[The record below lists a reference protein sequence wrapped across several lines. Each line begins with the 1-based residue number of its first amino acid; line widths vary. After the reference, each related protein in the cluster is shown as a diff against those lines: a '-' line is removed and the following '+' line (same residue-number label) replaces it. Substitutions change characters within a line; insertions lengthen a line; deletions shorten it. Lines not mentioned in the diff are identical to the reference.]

1 MAIGKWEDSVG
12 IDYRVHKQGLKEY
25 DKYGPISVILRS
37 SDEGKYSNTGKLTA
51 EHCLKEA
58 LNYAKEL
65 TDTDV
70 NDDSG
75 KVIKPAGQLVSLNRS
90 FFNVDAIA
98 ANPKCALYIS
108 NFFGKPN
115 VTPIS
120 AKSKTNKRTLR

>member
-25 DKYGPISVILRS
+25 EKYGPISVILRS

-51 EHCLKEA
+51 KDCLIEA
-58 LNYAKEL
+58 LKYADEL
-65 TDTDV
+65 TANDV
-70 NDDSG
+70 KDDSG
-75 KVIKPAGQLVSLNRS
+75 KVIKPAGQKVQLNRS

-120 AKSKTNKRTLR
+120 AKSKTNKRALR

>member
-1 MAIGKWEDSVG
+1 MAIGKWDDSVG
-12 IDYRVHKQGLKEY
+12 IDYRVHNKGSKEY
-25 DKYGPISVILRS
+25 EKYGLISVILRS

-70 NDDSG
+70 KDDSG
-75 KVIKPAGQLVSLNRS
+75 KVIKPAGQEVKLNRS

>member
-37 SDEGKYSNTGKLTA
+37 SDEGKYSTTGKLTA

-70 NDDSG
+70 KDDSG

-120 AKSKTNKRTLR
+120 AKSKTNRRTLR

>member
-70 NDDSG
+70 KDDSG
-75 KVIKPAGQLVSLNRS
+75 KVIKPAGQLVSIIHIEL
-90 FFNVDAIA
+90 
-98 ANPKCALYIS
+98 
-108 NFFGKPN
+108 
-115 VTPIS
+115 
-120 AKSKTNKRTLR
+120 LR

>member
-70 NDDSG
+70 KDDSC
-75 KVIKPAGQLVSLNRS
+75 KVIKTAGQEVKLNRS

-98 ANPKCALYIS
+98 ENPKCALYIS

-120 AKSKTNKRTLR
+120 AKSKTNRRTLR

>member
-12 IDYRVHKQGLKEY
+12 IDYRVHNKGSKEY
-25 DKYGPISVILRS
+25 EKYGLISVILRS

-51 EHCLKEA
+51 KDCLVEA
-58 LNYAKEL
+58 LKYAEEL
-65 TDTDV
+65 TAQSVETEK
-70 NDDSG
+70 G
-75 KVIKPAGQLVSLNRS
+75 TKPAGQQVQLNRN

-120 AKSKTNKRTLR
+120 AKSKTNKRALR

>member
-12 IDYRVHKQGLKEY
+12 IDYRVHNKGSKEY
-25 DKYGPISVILRS
+25 EKYGLISVILRS

-51 EHCLKEA
+51 KDCLVEA
-58 LNYAKEL
+58 LKYAEEL
-65 TDTDV
+65 TAQSVETEK
-70 NDDSG
+70 G
-75 KVIKPAGQLVSLNRS
+75 TKPAGQQVQLNRS

-120 AKSKTNKRTLR
+120 AKSKTNKRALR